1 MSGFVR
7 KISTNFAASVP
18 RKDTI
23 MSTKGDFLVDPFVA
37 GQTIHAGQ
45 SGEALAERIRSLIE
59 SELIPEEE
67 GAEFHP
73 LFCELLSLT
82 ENPEQGE
89 RYFWAEKSRWIKYE
103 ETVEEGERWSKPHIS
118 LLTMDNL
125 LLLKSAL
132 KNCDSNFGF
141 QVSGYVELI
150 EYITESWSKQFDISK
165 TEVKSAKAAL
175 LARKRHFKK
184 PKLRMSDMTSPDSSG
199 NIVEQE
205 EGESQKNSAKAAAKQ
220 AHRTLLRKLP
230 KDTEGAAVL
239 IGYID
244 GISRP
249 LAHFVRLKTALLIDD
264 LLELPIPTRFV
275 FVLLLPIDHAEQDA
289 LSIGAC
295 FGALL
300 VDEVFSK
307 VCYKANDCKDL
318 TYAVDE
324 FISQSIIIPA
334 GKWNPSSRLEPAD
347 NAVPVKRT
355 IGRIRRQIL
364 AQTPPTKKT
373 FQRTG
378 RIFGGLIDD
387 LKTKAPW
394 YVSDFTDGL
403 RGRLTQTIAAAI
415 FLFFANISK
424 IITFGGVMDHVLKKQ
439 IGTIENVLAGGVCG
453 IIYALFAGQPL
464 CVLSATGPCLVFEAM
479 MFSFCE
485 NQNWDFLCA
494 RFWVGFWTSVVL
506 LIFVAFDASVMVS
519 WITRFTEE
527 AFASLI
533 SLIFLVKALEEMFA
547 ITETNPVLPKITVSL
562 DDDKFFKANASQSA
576 RIARSLSSESHNFTI
591 SECYELGGRVQ
602 DDACIIEPNVY
613 LFSIIMI
620 ILTAAIAFAIKW
632 FRNSSFFSSRVRNVI
647 ADFNVTIAIA
657 VMAVLNACLNIHAP
671 CLSVPDRFVPTS
683 GRSWF
688 VNPLSIDP
696 WWLSLVAILP
706 ALFFSILI
714 LMDQNITSVIINR
727 PDNKLQ
733 KGFGYHLDLTVISLL
748 MIVCSLLGIPFYVAA
763 TVISL
768 MHLESLRI
776 MSEIAAPGEKPAF
789 LGIKEQRVTALI
801 AHILIGLAVFLTPVM
816 KLVPVPALLGIFIY
830 MGIVSLIG
838 QQFMERVLIIFMP
851 AKHQPD
857 YPWLRM
863 VPLRKIHIFT
873 AVQILSFVLL
883 AIVEEVKIVS
893 MLFPLML
900 LVLICIRRFVLP
912 LLFSNKELK
921 VLDDELPSWNE
932 VMKPKQRPRK
942 SKALALSDTA
952 QKVQLLPN
960 SEV

>member
-7 KISTNFAASVP
+7 KISTNFASSVP

-23 MSTKGDFLVDPFVA
+23 MSTKGDFLVDPFFA

-45 SGEALAERIRSLIE
+45 SGEVLAERIRNLIE
-59 SELIPEEE
+59 GDIIPEEE
-67 GAEFHP
+67 DTDFHP
-73 LFCELLSLT
+73 LFCELMSLT
-82 ENPEQGE
+82 ENVEQGE
-89 RYFWAEKSRWIKYE
+89 RYFWSEKSRWIKYE
-103 ETVEEGERWSKPHIS
+103 ESVEEGERWSKPHIS

-132 KNCDSNFGF
+132 KNCDSNFDF
-141 QVSGYVELI
+141 QVNGYVDLI
-150 EYITESWSKQFDISK
+150 ERISESWSKQFDIPK
-165 TEVKSAKAAL
+165 AEVKCAKEAL
-175 LARKRHFKK
+175 LARKHHFKRSK
-184 PKLRMSDMTSPDSSG
+184 MRMSDMTSPDSSA
-199 NIVEQE
+199 NIAEQE
-205 EGESQKNSAKAAAKQ
+205 ETEGQKNSSKTAAKQ
-220 AHRTLLRKLP
+220 YHHNLLRKLP

-239 IGYID
+239 IGYVD
-244 GISRP
+244 GLSRP
-249 LAHFVRLKTALLIDD
+249 LAHFARLKTALLMNE

-275 FVLLLPIDHAEQDA
+275 FVLLLPFEHSEQDA
-289 LSIGAC
+289 LSIGSC
-295 FGALL
+295 LGALL

-307 VCYKANDCKDL
+307 VCYKASDCKDL

-334 GKWNPSSRLEPAD
+334 GKWDPSARLEPSDSAIP
-347 NAVPVKRT
+347 AKRT
-355 IGRIRRQIL
+355 IGRIRRQTL
-364 AQTPPTKKT
+364 TQAPSSKKI

-378 RIFGGLIDD
+378 RIFGGLVED
-387 LKTKAPW
+387 LRMKLPW
-394 YVSDFTDGL
+394 YISDFTDAL
-403 RGRLTQTIAAAI
+403 RGRFTQTIAAAI

-439 IGTIENVLAGGVCG
+439 IGTIENILAGGICG
-453 IIYALFAGQPL
+453 TIYALFSGQPL

-479 MFSFCE
+479 MFTFCE
-485 NQNWDFLCA
+485 QQNWDFLCA
-494 RFWVGFWTSVVL
+494 RFWVGFWTSIVL
-506 LIFVAFDASVMVS
+506 LVFVATDASVMVS

-547 ITETNPVLPKITVSL
+547 ITETNPVLPRITVSL
-562 DDDKFFKANASQSA
+562 DDHKFFSANTSA
-576 RIARSLSSESHNFTI
+576 RVVRSVSPEGSNFTI
-591 SECYELGGRVQ
+591 SECHELGGHIENG
-602 DDACIIEPNVY
+602 ACVIEPNLY
-613 LFSIIMI
+613 LFSVIMI
-620 ILTAAIAFAIKW
+620 ILTAAIAFSLKW
-632 FRNSSFFSSRVRNVI
+632 FRHSSFFSSRIRNVI
-647 ADFNVTIAIA
+647 ADFNVTIAIV
-657 VMAVLNACLNIHAP
+657 VMAVLNACLNVRAP
-671 CLSVPDRFVPTS
+671 CLSVPDRLVPTS

-688 VNPLSIDP
+688 VNPLAIDP

-733 KGFGYHLDLTVISLL
+733 KGFGYHLDLTVISIL
-748 MIVCSLLGIPFYVAA
+748 MIVCSTLGIPFYVAA

-768 MHLESLRI
+768 IHLESLRI
-776 MSEIAAPGEKPAF
+776 MSQIAAPGEKPAF

-801 AHILIGLAVFLTPVM
+801 AHILIGLAVFLTPVV
-816 KLVPVPALLGIFIY
+816 KLVPMPALLGIFVY

-838 QQFMERVLIIFMP
+838 QQFIERVLIIFMP
-851 AKHQPD
+851 TKHQPD
-857 YPWLRM
+857 YPWLRL
-863 VPLRKIHIFT
+863 VPIRKIHMFT
-873 AVQILSFVLL
+873 AIQVFSFVLL
-883 AIVEEVKIVS
+883 AIVEEIKIVS

-912 LLFSNKELK
+912 LLFSSKELK

-932 VMKPKQRPRK
+932 VMKPKQRPMK
-942 SKALALSDTA
+942 SKAFAMSDTA

-960 SEV
+960 PEV

>member
-7 KISTNFAASVP
+7 KISTNFAVSVP

-23 MSTKGDFLVDPFVA
+23 MSSDFLVDPFVA

-59 SELIPEEE
+59 SELIVDEE

-82 ENPEQGE
+82 ENPELGE

-132 KNCDSNFGF
+132 KNCDSNFDF

-150 EYITESWSKQFDISK
+150 ECITESWSKQFDISK

-175 LARKRHFKK
+175 LARKQHFKK
-184 PKLRMSDMTSPDSSG
+184 PKLRMSDMTSPESSA

-205 EGESQKNSAKAAAKQ
+205 EGEGQKNSAKAAAKQ
-220 AHRTLLRKLP
+220 AHHTLLRKLP

-249 LAHFVRLKTALLIDD
+249 LAHFVRLKSALLIDD
-264 LLELPIPTRFV
+264 LL
-275 FVLLLPIDHAEQDA
+275 
-289 LSIGAC
+289 
-295 FGALL
+295 
-300 VDEVFSK
+300 EVFSK
-307 VCYKANDCKDL
+307 VCYKAKDCKDL
-318 TYAVDE
+318 TYAADE

-334 GKWNPSSRLEPAD
+334 GKWSPSSRLEPAD

-355 IGRIRRQIL
+355 IGRTRRQIL
-364 AQTPPTKKT
+364 AQTPPSKKT

-378 RIFGGLIDD
+378 RIFGGLVDD
-387 LKTKAPW
+387 LKAKAPW

-494 RFWVGFWTSVVL
+494 RFWVGFWTSIVL

-562 DDDKFFKANASQSA
+562 DDHKFFKANGSQSV
-576 RIARSLSSESHNFTI
+576 RMARSLPSESHNFTI
-591 SECYELGGRVQ
+591 SECFELGGRVQ

-613 LFSIIMI
+613 LFSVIMI
-620 ILTAAIAFAIKW
+620 ILTAAIAFALKW
-632 FRNSSFFSSRVRNVI
+632 FRHSSFFSSRVRNVI

-671 CLSVPDRFVPTS
+671 CLSVPDRLVVSCFALARSTFNCIAFVLKPTS

-714 LMDQNITSVIINR
+714 LMDQNITSVIVNR

-733 KGFGYHLDLTVISLL
+733 KGFGYHLDLTVISVL

-883 AIVEEVKIVS
+883 AIVEEVKVVS

-900 LVLICIRRFVLP
+900 LVLICIRRFLLP
-912 LLFSNKELK
+912 LLFSKKELK

-932 VMKPKQRPRK
+932 VMKPMRRPRR
-942 SKALALSDTA
+942 SKAIALSDTT